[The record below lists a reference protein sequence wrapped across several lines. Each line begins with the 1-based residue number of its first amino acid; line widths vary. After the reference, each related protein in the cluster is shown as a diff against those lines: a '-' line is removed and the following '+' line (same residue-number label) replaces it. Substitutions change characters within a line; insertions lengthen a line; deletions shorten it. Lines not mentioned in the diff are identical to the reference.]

1 MLLAIVVFVGVFG
14 IAAFLI
20 AATGVNAS
28 EQAKKALAR
37 LEVLLA
43 ASSENQDEQVD
54 IQKRELL
61 SSIPFVNRILLRLE
75 VAPHLRLLLY
85 QANVKWS
92 PGGLLL
98 MSGAAWVV
106 PAYLL
111 YLQTGAIW
119 FSVVLALVPAAIPYG
134 YVRWKR
140 SRRLLKFEEMLPAA
154 LDLMVSGLRSGQ
166 GFVTALSLVGREMP
180 DPVGPEYRIC
190 FDEQN
195 YGLELR
201 TAFEN
206 LCTRVP
212 LQDNRIVMTAILIH
226 KETGG
231 NLAEVLEKCANVIR
245 ERFRL
250 QREIRTKTAQ
260 GRLSGL
266 VLALLPV
273 VLATGMYLAAPEV
286 ISLLWTRPA
295 GLKMLDTG
303 IVMLVVGSLL
313 IRKIVNVRV

>member
-1 MLLAIVVFVGVFG
+1 MLLAIVVFIGVFSVV
-14 IAAFLI
+14 AFLI
-20 AATGVNAS
+20 LATGANAS

-37 LEVLLA
+37 LEVLMA
-43 ASSENQDEQVD
+43 ASSGNKDEHVD
-54 IQKRELL
+54 IQKRELVG
-61 SSIPFVNRILLRLE
+61 SIPFVNRILLRLE
-75 VAPHLRLLLY
+75 VAPQLRLLLH
-85 QANVKWS
+85 QANVKWT

-98 MSGAAWVV
+98 LSMAAWVV
-106 PAYLL
+106 PAYML
-111 YLQTGAIW
+111 YLQTGAFW
-119 FSVVLALVPAAIPYG
+119 FSVLLALVPAAIPYG

-140 SRRLLKFEEMLPAA
+140 SQRFLKFEEMLPSA

-166 GFVTALSLVGREMP
+166 GFVTTLSLVGREIP

-231 NLAEVLEKCANVIR
+231 NLAEVLEKSANVIR

-295 GLKMLDTG
+295 GLKMLYTG

>member
-1 MLLAIVVFVGVFG
+1 MLIAIVVFIGVFSMV
-14 IAAFLI
+14 AFLI
-20 AATGVNAS
+20 LAVGADAS
-28 EQAKKALAR
+28 EQAKKALGR
-37 LEVLLA
+37 LEALMV
-43 ASSENQDEQVD
+43 ASSRKQDEQVD

-61 SSIPFVNRILLRLE
+61 SSIPFVNRVLLRLE
-75 VAPHLRLLLY
+75 VAPQLRLLLY
-85 QANVKWS
+85 QANVKWT

-98 MSGAAWVV
+98 LSSAAWIV

-111 YLQTGAIW
+111 YLQSGAFW
-119 FSVVLALVPAAIPYG
+119 FSVVLALIPAGIPYG

-140 SRRLLKFEEMLPAA
+140 SRRFLKFNEMLPAA

-166 GFVTALSLVGREMP
+166 GFVTALSLVGREIP

-212 LQDNRIVMTAILIH
+212 VQDNRIVMTAILVH

-266 VLALLPV
+266 VLSLLPV
-273 VLATGMYLAAPEV
+273 VLATGMYLVAPDV
-286 ISLLWTRPA
+286 IRLLWTRPA
-295 GLKMLDTG
+295 GLKMLYTG
-303 IVMLVVGSLL
+303 IVMLVAGGLL
-313 IRKIVNVRV
+313 IRRIVNVRV

>member
-1 MLLAIVVFVGVFG
+1 MLLAIVVFIGVFS
-14 IAAFLI
+14 IVAFLI
-20 AATGVNAS
+20 LAMGANAS

-37 LEVLLA
+37 LEALIA
-43 ASSENQDEQVD
+43 ASSRNQDEQID
-54 IQKRELL
+54 IQKRDLV
-61 SSIPFVNRILLRLE
+61 SSIPFVNRFLLRLE
-75 VAPHLRLLLY
+75 VTPQLRLLLS
-85 QANVKWS
+85 QARIKWT

-98 MSGAAWVV
+98 LSGAAWAV

-111 YLQTGAIW
+111 YLQTRAFW

-166 GFVTALSLVGREMP
+166 GFVTALSLVGREIP

-231 NLAEVLEKCANVIR
+231 NLAEVLEKCASVIR

-250 QREIRTKTAQ
+250 QREIRIKTAQ

-286 ISLLWTRPA
+286 IGLLWKRPA
-295 GLKMLDTG
+295 GLKMLYTG

-313 IRKIVNVRV
+313 IRRIVNIRV

>member
-1 MLLAIVVFVGVFG
+1 MLLAIVVFIGVFS
-14 IAAFLI
+14 IVAFLI
-20 AATGVNAS
+20 LATGVNAS
-28 EQAKKALAR
+28 DQAKKALAR
-37 LEVLLA
+37 LQVLLA
-43 ASSENQDEQVD
+43 ASSGNQDEQVD

-85 QANVKWS
+85 QANVKWT

-98 MSGAAWVV
+98 LSGAAWVV

-111 YLQTGAIW
+111 DLQTGAFW
-119 FSVVLALVPAAIPYG
+119 FSIVLALVPAAIPYG

-140 SRRLLKFEEMLPAA
+140 SRRFLKFEEMLPAA

-166 GFVTALSLVGREMP
+166 GFVTALSLVGREIP

-231 NLAEVLEKCANVIR
+231 NLAEVLEKSANVIR

-266 VLALLPV
+266 VLALLPL
-273 VLATGMYLAAPEV
+273 VLATGMFLAAPDV
-286 ISLLWTRPA
+286 ISLLWTRPG
-295 GLKMLDTG
+295 GLKMLYTG

-313 IRKIVNVRV
+313 IRKIVNIRV

>member
-37 LEVLLA
+37 LEMLLA
-43 ASSENQDEQVD
+43 ASSGNQDEQVD

-85 QANVKWS
+85 QANIKWS

-98 MSGAAWVV
+98 LSGAAWVV
-106 PAYLL
+106 PAYLF

-140 SRRLLKFEEMLPAA
+140 SRRFLKFEEILPAA
-154 LDLMVSGLRSGQ
+154 LDLMVTGLRSGQ
-166 GFVTALSLVGREMP
+166 GFVTALGLVGREIP
-180 DPVGPEYRIC
+180 DPVGSEYRIC

-231 NLAEVLEKCANVIR
+231 NLAEVLEKSANVIR

-266 VLALLPV
+266 VLSLLPV
-273 VLATGMYLAAPEV
+273 VLATGMYLAAPEI

-303 IVMLVVGSLL
+303 IVMLVAGGL
-313 IRKIVNVRV
+313 IIRRIVNVRV